1 LVSQL
6 LTALLVT
13 WAFAALAY
21 ALGMISRSGALGGF
35 LVGTTIYASLGPRGF
50 AVLALFVVGG
60 SLLTRLGY
68 ASKARTGTAQEHGG
82 RRSARNAL
90 ANCAV
95 ATFCAI
101 LAATGSEPFIA
112 AFVASLGAAFADT
125 AESEIGQLF
134 SRTPRLITTLQR
146 VPPGTDGAISPPG
159 TLAGVGAAGLTAA
172 LGLALGMLET
182 PAAALFVATAAFLGT
197 VADSLIGGLS
207 PRAGN
212 ELTNVLCT
220 LVAAL
225 LAFTFAYLVWG
236 GGIRSSHNDIR
247 VDYKSSGARISWSEV
262 PETMSFTVAEAQT
275 SYWVMKATI
284 S

>member
-1 LVSQL
+1 LASQL
-6 LTALLVT
+6 LTGVLVT
-13 WAFAALAY
+13 AAFASLAY

-35 LVGTTIYASLGPRGF
+35 LVGTAIYASLGPRGF

-68 ASKARTGTAQEHGG
+68 NSKQRTGTAQEHGG

-95 ATFCAI
+95 ATLCAI

-134 SRTPRLITTLQR
+134 SRTPRLITTLQQ
-146 VPPGTDGAISPPG
+146 VPPGTDGAISVPG
-159 TLAGVGAAGLTAA
+159 TVAGIGAAGLMAT
-172 LGLALGMLET
+172 LGLVLGMLET
-182 PAAALFVATAAFLGT
+182 TASAFIVALAAFVGT
-197 VADSLIGGLS
+197 IADSLIGDLS

-225 LAFTFAYLVWG
+225 LALIFA
-236 GGIRSSHNDIR
+236 
-247 VDYKSSGARISWSEV
+247 
-262 PETMSFTVAEAQT
+262 
-275 SYWVMKATI
+275 
-284 S
+284 